1 MNSVHMF
8 SAHPD
13 QQVALIIDELKQDER
28 RKQTTDEKYI
38 CYGWGN
44 KRWIDTSVTYYQ
56 RTMSKLQI
64 LSVFL
69 TERLTLAAQEI
80 FKAVE
85 DMFSEYN
92 EEICRSRQEI
102 ELLKRRLQQ
111 AGVQMDSG

>member
-1 MNSVHMF
+1 
-8 SAHPD
+8 
-13 QQVALIIDELKQDER
+13 
-28 RKQTTDEKYI
+28 
-38 CYGWGN
+38 
-44 KRWIDTSVTYYQ
+44 
-56 RTMSKLQI
+56 MSKLQI

-85 DMFSEYN
+85 DIFSEYN

-111 AGVQMDSG
+111 AGLQMDSG

>member
-1 MNSVHMF
+1 MF
-8 SAHPD
+8 SSHPD
-13 QQVALIIDELKQDER
+13 QQVALIINELQQDER
-28 RKQTTDEKYI
+28 RQNDGREI
-38 CYGWGN
+38 HYGCGN
-44 KRWIDTSVTYYQ
+44 KRRIDTSVIVYQ
-56 RTMSKLQI
+56 HTMSKLPI

-85 DMFSEYN
+85 DIFSEYN

-111 AGVQMDSG
+111 PGVQMDSG